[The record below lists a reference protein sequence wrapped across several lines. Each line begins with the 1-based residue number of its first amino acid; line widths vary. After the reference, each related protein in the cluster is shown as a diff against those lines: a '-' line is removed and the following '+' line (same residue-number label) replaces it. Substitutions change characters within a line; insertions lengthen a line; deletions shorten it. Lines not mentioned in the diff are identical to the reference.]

1 MPISRIT
8 GIQAQ
13 DKSIFLPVLLVGF

>member
-1 MPISRIT
+1 MPISNIR